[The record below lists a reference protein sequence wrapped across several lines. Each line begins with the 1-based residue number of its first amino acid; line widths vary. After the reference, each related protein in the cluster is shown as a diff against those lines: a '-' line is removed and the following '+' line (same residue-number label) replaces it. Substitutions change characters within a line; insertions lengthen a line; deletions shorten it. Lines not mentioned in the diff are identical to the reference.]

1 MQKFIRVTAIIAAVL
16 VALSF
21 LLLLVCIPFRQTIA
35 AKLYTSS
42 PDVIAALPIVSW
54 PSFIY
59 CFMLLGCAILAVVF
73 GGNKKGGIWL
83 EILVFAA
90 VALVLPFMKDL
101 LAFAQNAAIG
111 RYRGSVYL
119 AANATVAQIAR
130 YCMWPANL
138 GNCLVL
144 VVCGMSVVFKRMSK
158 KMASGTNA

>member
-1 MQKFIRVTAIIAAVL
+1 MQKFIRITAIIAAIL
-16 VALSF
+16 VALSL
-21 LLLLVCIPFRQTIA
+21 LLLLVTIPFQQSLGR
-35 AKLYTSS
+35 LWSTSE
-42 PDVIAALPIVSW
+42 DVLAHLPIFPLAQFV
-54 PSFIY
+54 P

-90 VALVLPFMKDL
+90 VALALPIMRDL
-101 LAFAQNAAIG
+101 LSYVQNVAIG
-111 RYRGSVYL
+111 QYRGSVYL
-119 AANATVAQIAR
+119 AANATVAQIAS

-158 KMASGTNA
+158 KMASGTNV

>member
-1 MQKFIRVTAIIAAVL
+1 MQKVIRIVAIIAVIL
-16 VALSF
+16 VALS
-21 LLLLVCIPFRQTIA
+21 LLLLLATIPFQQSLGR
-35 AKLYTSS
+35 LWSTSD
-42 PDVIAALPIVSW
+42 DVLALLPIFPLAQFV
-54 PSFIY
+54 P

-101 LAFAQNAAIG
+101 LISVQTMAFG
-111 RYRGSVYL
+111 LYRGSTYL
-119 AANATVAQIAR
+119 AANATVNQIAS

-144 VVCGMSVVFKRMSK
+144 VVCGMSIVFKRMSK
-158 KMASGTNA
+158 KLAAGTNA